1 MEYRI
6 IFMIA
11 CGIYLFGA
19 VFYGIFASGDLQPW
33 TLVESSEEVNYEKF
47 EHIIVQKNQEKKI
60 EV

>member
-33 TLVESSEEVNYEKF
+33 TLVEFSEEVNYEKF
-47 EHIIVQKNQEKKI
+47 EHTIVEKNQEKKI